1 MTRKVI
7 SKEVLL
13 ASPNFDKEFHIHTDA
28 SKTQLGAIISKR
40 TIIHLET
47 LKQFKHILLGQQIT
61 VYTDHKNKIS
71 ENTQLEWVLSWRLL
85 IEEFS
90 PKLVHLAEHKN
101 VVADALS
108 RLELNENLLEEH
120 AMVDILTTKVTLSL
134 TP

>member
-71 ENTQLEWVLSWRLL
+71 ENIQLEWVLSWRLL
-85 IEEFS
+85 IEKFS

-120 AMVDILTTKVTLSL
+120 AMVDILTTS
-134 TP
+134 